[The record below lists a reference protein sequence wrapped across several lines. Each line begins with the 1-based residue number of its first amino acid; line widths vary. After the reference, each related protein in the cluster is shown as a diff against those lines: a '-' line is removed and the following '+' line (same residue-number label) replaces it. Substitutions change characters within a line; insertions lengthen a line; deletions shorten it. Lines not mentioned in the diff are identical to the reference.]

1 MQIKKYTIASLIFI
15 ALVGWYVYAYITQES
30 IGLDLFG
37 VPLPSLSIALW
48 VVVPLVILYFLSV
61 LHIVF
66 YSFVG
71 TLKVRKYEKDY
82 EKIMDSIID
91 SYLGKDD
98 KIYTYKTPRYKLLG
112 AIVHNSML
120 FPTANLTSDTENEKL
135 NKVLKIIEDLK
146 NGEVVELKQYSLK
159 SNNKLVSINNRNKYV
174 KGILTAEKILSKFEN
189 FDKDLCEDAYVDF
202 VKLSPLYAIEK
213 YKQFLNKKSLFEIL
227 FRVNAVEDRLEISND
242 SLITM
247 FKSLELD
254 AKDYIN
260 ISKALSTG
268 FSPEQRIKLFE
279 KLSDEDEKV
288 MEAYLFTLFD
298 LEMLEPTVEILQN
311 SQPDEFIN
319 FKAYS
324 ALKQCNKNFDISL
337 FI

>member
-1 MQIKKYTIASLIFI
+1 MASLIFI
-15 ALVGWYVYAYITQES
+15 TLVGWYVYAYVTQES
-30 IGLDLFG
+30 VGLDLFG

-48 VVVPLVILYFLSV
+48 VVVPLVILYALTV
-61 LHIVF
+61 LHIFF

-71 TLKVRKYEKDY
+71 NLKARKYEKDY
-82 EKIMDSIID
+82 AKIMDSIID

-98 KIYTYKTPRYKLLG
+98 KTYTYKTPRYKLLG
-112 AIVHNSML
+112 TIVHNSLL
-120 FPTANLTSDTENEKL
+120 FPTANLSSNTENEKL
-135 NKVLKIIEDLK
+135 NKVLKLIDELN
-146 NGEVVELKQYSLK
+146 NGEVVELKQYALK
-159 SNNKLVSINNRNKYV
+159 PSNKLVMMNNRNKYN
-174 KGILTAEKILSKFEN
+174 KSILNAEKILSKSDVYDRE
-189 FDKDLCEDAYVDF
+189 LCEDAYVDF
-202 VKLSPLYAIEK
+202 VKVSPLYAIEK

-227 FRVNAVEDRLEISND
+227 YRVNAVENRLEISNETL
-242 SLITM
+242 SAM
-247 FKSLELD
+247 FKTLD
-254 AKDYIN
+254 LNAKDYIE

-279 KLSDEDEKV
+279 TLSDEDDKV

-298 LEMLEPTVEILQN
+298 LEMLAPTVEILQN

>member
-1 MQIKKYTIASLIFI
+1 MYIKRYTIASLIFFTLI
-15 ALVGWYVYAYITQES
+15 GWYVYAYVTQES

-37 VPLPSLSIALW
+37 IPLPSFSVALW
-48 VVVPLVILYFLSV
+48 VVMPLVVFYLLSV
-61 LHIVF
+61 FHIFF
-66 YSFVG
+66 YSFMG
-71 TLKVRKYEKDY
+71 TLKARKYEKDY

-91 SYLGKDD
+91 SYLGKND
-98 KIYTYKTPRYKLLG
+98 KVYTYKTSRYKLLG
-112 AIVHNSML
+112 AIVHNSL
-120 FPTANLTSDTENEKL
+120 FLPTPDLSANTENKKL
-135 NKVLKIIEDLK
+135 NQVLTIIDELK
-146 NGEVVELKQYSLK
+146 NGEVVDLKPYGLK
-159 SNNKLVSINNRNKYV
+159 SNNKLVAINNRNKYT
-174 KGILTAEKILSKFEN
+174 KGLLNAEKILSKSDIY
-189 FDKDLCEDAYVDF
+189 DKELCEDAYVDF
-202 VKLSPLYAIEK
+202 VKISPLYAIEK

-227 FRVNAVEDRLEISND
+227 YRVNTVENRLEVSNET
-242 SLITM
+242 LIAM
-247 FKSLELD
+247 FKALELN
-254 AKDYIN
+254 AKDYID
-260 ISKALSTG
+260 ISKALSNG

-279 KLSDEDEKV
+279 ILSDENEEV

>member
-1 MQIKKYTIASLIFI
+1 
-15 ALVGWYVYAYITQES
+15 VGWYVYAYVTQES

-37 VPLPSLSIALW
+37 IPLPSLSIALW
-48 VVVPLVILYFLSV
+48 VLAPLVIFYLLTVF
-61 LHIVF
+61 HIFF

-71 TLKVRKYEKDY
+71 TLKARKYEKDY
-82 EKIMDSIID
+82 AKIMDSIID

-98 KIYTYKTPRYKLLG
+98 KVYAYKTPRYKLLG
-112 AIVHNSML
+112 EIVHNSLL
-120 FPTANLTSDTENEKL
+120 FPTSNLSSNTENEKL
-135 NKVLKIIEDLK
+135 NKVLKIIDELK

-159 SNNKLVSINNRNKYV
+159 SNNQLVILNNKNKYN
-174 KGILTAEKILSKFEN
+174 KGILNAEKILSKSDT
-189 FDKDLCEDAYVDF
+189 FDKELCEEAYVDF
-202 VKLSPLYAIEK
+202 VKVSPLYAIEK

-227 FRVNAVEDRLEISND
+227 YRVNAVENRLEISNET
-242 SLITM
+242 LTAM
-247 FKSLELD
+247 FKSLELN
-254 AKDYIN
+254 AKDYIE

-279 KLSDEDEKV
+279 TLSDDNDDV